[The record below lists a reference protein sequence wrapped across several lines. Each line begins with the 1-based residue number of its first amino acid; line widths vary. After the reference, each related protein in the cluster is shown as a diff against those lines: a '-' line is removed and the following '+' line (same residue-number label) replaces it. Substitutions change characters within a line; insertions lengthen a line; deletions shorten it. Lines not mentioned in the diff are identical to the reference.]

1 MTWARSF
8 AALAALLTALL
19 LQATLVG
26 PVAMSV
32 PVSVPAV
39 LVAAAALVNGPA
51 TGISFGFT
59 VGLVADLGSSH
70 PAGVLAL
77 SWLALGLVCG
87 LAADRRTVL
96 GDAVVAAV
104 FCMVAGV
111 FATLLLTVVHAGGA
125 TVWLAVRTAVPTVS
139 RRRPDGIGN
148 RSDSPGGIAHR
159 TAARAA
165 GHRQRTRPRVGTWLS
180 AAAATSA
187 PGD

>member
-26 PVAMSV
+26 PAAMSV
-32 PVSVPAV
+32 PVSMPAV
-39 LVAAAALVNGPA
+39 LVAAVALVNGPA

-77 SWLALGLVCG
+77 SWLGLGLVCG

-104 FCMVAGV
+104 FCMLAGV

-125 TVWLAVRTAVPTVS
+125 TAWLAVRTAVPAGLGDGFLALAAVPIVRAALRTERLRAPRVTVS
-139 RRRPDGIGN
+139 ELGLG
-148 RSDSPGGIAHR
+148 S
-159 TAARAA
+159 AR
-165 GHRQRTRPRVGTWLS
+165 G
-180 AAAATSA
+180 
-187 PGD
+187 